1 MREKSSNL
9 FNFGGNFPC
18 LICGKGDE
26 CEMSGVPLLF
36 GEGAKASADKCIA
49 VEDQTDAWNQA
60 FWPGRDNFHASQYS
74 LSYHRE

>member
-1 MREKSSNL
+1 MPKHKNSEKSSNL

-36 GEGAKASADKCIA
+36 GEGAKTSADKCIA

-60 FWPGRDNFHASQYS
+60 ESFGKQIQNILNNH
-74 LSYHRE
+74 